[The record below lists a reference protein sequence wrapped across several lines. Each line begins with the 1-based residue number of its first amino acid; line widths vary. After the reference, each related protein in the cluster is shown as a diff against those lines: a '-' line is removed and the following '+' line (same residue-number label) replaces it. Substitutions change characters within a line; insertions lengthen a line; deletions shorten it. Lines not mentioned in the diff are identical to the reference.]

1 MTKDSP
7 YQVLLVQPN
16 FKIGGGSFTG
26 YWLPYS
32 IGCLWS
38 YACRNK
44 QIKDNFEVSDLIYKR
59 EDPSKLVSRT
69 KHSDIAFFSCYM
81 WNWEWTKAV
90 AKSLKEENPNIK
102 IIFGGPQVT
111 NRPEEEMFFDFHPYV
126 DSISLNEG
134 EESFVKILT
143 SFLKNKPIEKVYQG
157 GRLEDLEIPSPYL
170 TGVFDKIMAD
180 NPDVVWN
187 GTLETN
193 RGCPFACTFCD
204 WGSLTYAKIKKFPMP
219 KVLQELT
226 WMAENKIDYV
236 TIADANFGVFTD
248 RDLEVTEKLVELQEM
263 YGYPKVVDATWYKN
277 SSNEILEIVKKFIS
291 SGFNRG
297 LTLSVQS
304 MDMDV
309 LTEIRRRNMEIS
321 DLKMIFD
328 KCNKE
333 QIPSYTELIL
343 GLPNETYNSWRRGL
357 CEIIEAGQHNTVES
371 WLAQL
376 LENAHMNTPEERKK
390 HELTTIVVDNYVS
403 GHEEED
409 NISEKV
415 ELVTGTK
422 SMPRDMFL
430 KAWMYSWMINN
441 FHNFG
446 WSQAITR
453 FLRKYKNFTYLEMYD
468 RLLEHILKD
477 NGKVGELYI
486 KAYEQMKEYLETGS
500 DKSFQ
505 DGWSGH
511 TLMWQA
517 QQNFHRS
524 SKQIHKFVCDVF
536 SQEYTELE
544 NEMYHQIM
552 MFQEDF
558 TTEESTTYP
567 YQVVHPYNFWEFING
582 VDELKDNDTIYE
594 VDIIENV
601 KDDEYFNR
609 FYYRRRQGWGKS
621 IFKTI
626 QNNQKT

>member
-376 LENAHMNTPEERKK
+376 LENAHMNTPDERKK

-446 WSQAITR
+446 WTQAITR

-477 NGKVGELYI
+477 DGKVGELYI

-524 SKQIHKFVCDVF
+524 PKQIHKFVCDVF